1 MSVKSKQPQFASAL
15 IRVHPWLKK
24 RCAALCVLGVSA
36 LKRYGGNTPCRS
48 PVLERIVAA
57 MACQSVHP
65 CNGKVLKTLKELK
78 LTDNRLKK
86 AIKTP
91 MKADLRKPAP
101 ATP

>member
-1 MSVKSKQPQFASAL
+1 
-15 IRVHPWLKK
+15 
-24 RCAALCVLGVSA
+24 
-36 LKRYGGNTPCRS
+36 
-48 PVLERIVAA
+48 

-65 CNGKVLKTLKELK
+65 CNGEVLKTLKELK